1 MMEKKI
7 SPELQA
13 KIDPSTEAQG
23 QSRANSGPQTG
34 VRRGIEKIKQKKK
47 VIIPI
52 LAVICIAA
60 AGLIAYEIFRNIESK
75 NIIKV
80 SGTIE
85 GNDVRISFRVTGQIE
100 ELLADEGSV
109 LKAGQI
115 VARLNKD
122 ELEKVREEAAAAFRL
137 MEYQYGLDNLDYI
150 RAENL
155 LAAGAI
161 SAQRRDTAK
170 TKADT
175 SKSSVEQLRASL
187 ELAETK
193 LGWADLASP
202 LNGCVLVKSAMPGEV
217 VQSGSPV
224 LTAVDLNDIWVTA
237 YINESDLGRVKL
249 GQKAYV
255 MTDSYRNK
263 KYKGWVS
270 FINQQAEFTPKYIQT
285 TEERVKYVYRIK
297 VRADN
302 SSLDLKPGMPAD
314 AYIMIE

>member
-1 MMEKKI
+1 MEKKI
-7 SPELQA
+7 DPGLQA
-13 KIDPSTEAQG
+13 
-23 QSRANSGPQTG
+23 R
-34 VRRGIEKIKQKKK
+34 IEKIRQKKK
-47 VIIPI
+47 FIIPI
-52 LAVICIAA
+52 LIFICVAA
-60 AGLIAYEIFRNIESK
+60 AGFVAYVFYRDIESK
-75 NIIKV
+75 DIVKV

-109 LKAGQI
+109 LRAGQI

-122 ELEKVREEAAAAFRL
+122 ELWKVREEAAAGLRL
-137 MEYQYGLDNLDYI
+137 AQYQYGLDNLDYI

-155 LAAGAI
+155 FAAGAI
-161 SAQRRDTAK
+161 SAQKRDAAK

-175 SKSSVEQLRASL
+175 SKSSAEQLRASL

-202 LNGCVLVKSAMPGEV
+202 LNGYVLVKSAMPGEV

-224 LTAVDLNDIWVTA
+224 LTAVDLNNIWVTA

-263 KYKGWVS
+263 KYEGWVS

-314 AYIMIE
+314 AYIRIK

>member
-1 MMEKKI
+1 MEAKI
-7 SPELQA
+7 NPALQA
-13 KIDPSTEAQG
+13 RIDK
-23 QSRANSGPQTG
+23 
-34 VRRGIEKIKQKKK
+34 VKQKKK
-47 VIIPI
+47 IIIPI
-52 LAVICIAA
+52 LAVVCIAA
-60 AGLIAYEIFRNIESK
+60 AGLVAYGIYKGIESK

-85 GNDVRISFRVTGQIE
+85 GNDVRISFRVTGQID
-100 ELLADEGSV
+100 ELLADEGSI
-109 LKAGQI
+109 LAAGQI

-122 ELEKVREEAAAAFRL
+122 ELWKVREEAAAALRL
-137 MEYQYGLDNLDYI
+137 GQYQYELDNLDYI

-161 SAQRRDTAK
+161 SAQKRDAAK

-175 SKSSVEQLRASL
+175 DKSNVEQLRASL

-202 LNGCVLVKSAMPGEV
+202 LNGYVLTKSAMSGEV

-224 LTAVDLNDIWVTA
+224 LTAVDLNDIWVIA

-249 GQKAYV
+249 NQKAYI
-255 MTDSYRNK
+255 MTDSYKNK

-314 AYIMIE
+314 AYITIE

>member
-7 SPELQA
+7 NPELQA
-13 KIDPSTEAQG
+13 K
-23 QSRANSGPQTG
+23 
-34 VRRGIEKIKQKKK
+34 IEKIKQKKK
-47 VIIPI
+47 IIIPI

-60 AGLIAYEIFRNIESK
+60 AGLVVYGIYRGIESK

-100 ELLADEGSV
+100 ELLADEGNV
-109 LKAGQI
+109 LKAGQL

-122 ELEKVREEAAAAFRL
+122 ELWKIREEAAAAFRL
-137 MEYQYGLDNLDYI
+137 EQYQYELDNLDYI

-161 SAQRRDTAK
+161 SAQKRDTAK

-202 LNGCVLVKSAMPGEV
+202 LNGYVLTKSAMEGEV

-224 LTAVDLNDIWVTA
+224 FTAVDLNDIWVTA

-249 GQKAYV
+249 NQKAYI
-255 MTDSYRNK
+255 MTDSYKNK
-263 KYKGWVS
+263 KYNGWVS